1 MPEESKPKRRDSVEI
16 GTWMSSFREESRA
29 FVRRSAKIKKPWT
42 GARRPGAGDSA
53 RPVSGCLAAKTHRPL
68 RSKTVSFLQ
77 RKCLYH
83 VRHEKGSDRAAK
95 NGKNPVPRP
104 QKQIPRTKNQIPRP
118 SAYWNLNPGIWFF
131 FPKRPRRES
140 HLCQLDCKEQGDK
153 SPFHVGKTVEFPIWG
168 RRDLTNE

>member
-1 MPEESKPKRRDSVEI
+1 KATTMGYRGNWNMNVLV
-16 GTWMSSFREESRA
+16 GEESRA

-83 VRHEKGSDRAAK
+83 VRHEKGSNRAAK
-95 NGKNPVPRP
+95 NGKNPVPQLRRGF
-104 QKQIPRTKNQIPRP
+104 IP
-118 SAYWNLNPGIWFF
+118 
-131 FPKRPRRES
+131 
-140 HLCQLDCKEQGDK
+140 
-153 SPFHVGKTVEFPIWG
+153 
-168 RRDLTNE
+168 